1 MQPKFTKWQYY
12 RSFLFPIVV
21 ECDHSS
27 LHPYIEVAYA
37 SGRLVLNTATTN
49 YSYGSIERVYEK
61 AYKAARIQE
70 HHIHNVL
77 ILGYGAGTAAT
88 LLLKHLQDRHLRIT
102 GVEKDERIIYYAKT
116 YFHADV
122 IPGLNLVQADA
133 QEFLKHDNNVYDLV
147 IVDVALDMYVP
158 EEFESEEFL
167 RMVHQRL
174 KPGGLML
181 FTKVTASRFLYKQYL
196 ALQQKANNVFHNA
209 ASVVALGMYRILIS
223 FK

>member
-1 MQPKFTKWQYY
+1 MQPTFTKWQYY
-12 RSFLFPIVV
+12 RSFLFPIIV

-27 LHPYIEVAYA
+27 LHPYLEVAYS

-49 YSYGSIERVYEK
+49 YSFGSIERLYEK
-61 AYKAARIQE
+61 AFQAARILE
-70 HHIHNVL
+70 HPIHNVL
-77 ILGYGAGTAAT
+77 ILGFGAGTAAT
-88 LLLKHLQDRHLRIT
+88 LLQQYFVDTKLKIT

-122 IPGLNLVQADA
+122 MPGLELVQSDA
-133 QEFLKHDNNVYDLV
+133 LEYIKYDNKVYDLV
-147 IVDVALDMYVP
+147 IVDVALDIYVP
-158 EEFESEEFL
+158 EVFESPEFL
-167 RMVHQRL
+167 KLVHQRI

-181 FTKVTASRFLYKQYL
+181 FAKVTASRTLYKQYL
-196 ALQQKANNVFHNA
+196 ALQQKANEVFHNA